1 MLPVASEGKARRPIG
16 ARGAMGGD
24 THMSDDS
31 GKTKASD
38 LFIQC
43 LEEEGV
49 EYIFGVPGEEN
60 LDFLDSL
67 SRSKQIRLILTRHE
81 QGAGFMAA
89 TYGRHTGKTGVCI
102 ATLGPGAT
110 NFVTAAAY
118 AQLGGMPMMMIT
130 GQKPIKKSKQGRFQ
144 ILDVVA
150 MMGPITKYT
159 HQMQSSDNIPSRVRE
174 AFRLAEEEKPGAVHI
189 ELPEDI
195 ADEHTDSVP
204 LHRSRSRRPNA
215 DAKSVR
221 EAVTALETA
230 RNPVLVIGAG
240 ANRTMTSRMLLQFIE
255 KTGIPFLTTQLGKGV
270 IDERHP
276 KFLGCAALSAGDF
289 VHRAVEASDCI
300 VNIGHD
306 VIEKPPFFMR
316 EGGPTVIHVSTKTAE
331 VDPVYFPHI
340 EVIGDIA
347 NAIWQMKEDIV
358 PSGNWK
364 CGDML
369 RFRAGEVAHTAPL
382 AADARFPIFPPHLV
396 QSVRDA
402 LPDDAIICLDNGV
415 YKIWFAR
422 GYTAYRPN
430 TVLLDNALATMGAGL
445 PSAMMSAMLYPER
458 KVMAICGDGGF
469 MMNSQEMETAMRLG
483 LNLTVLILRDDAYG
497 MIRWKQANM
506 GFVDFGLTYG
516 NPDFVKY
523 AESYGA
529 HGHRVESSA
538 HLQELLALCR
548 DTPGVHLIDC
558 PVDYTEND
566 QILNTDIKRISKEM

>member
-1 MLPVASEGKARRPIG
+1 MAERGKQ
-16 ARGAMGGD
+16 
-24 THMSDDS
+24 
-31 GKTKASD
+31 KASD
-38 LFIQC
+38 LFIEC
-43 LEEEGV
+43 LEAEGC

-67 SRSKQIRLILTRHE
+67 SRSKQIKLILTRHE

-159 HQMQSSDNIPSRVRE
+159 HQLAAGDNIPSRVRE
-174 AFRLAEEEKPGAVHI
+174 AYRLAEEEKPGAVHL
-189 ELPEDI
+189 EFPEDI
-195 ADEHTDSVP
+195 AEEKTDSAP
-204 LHRSRSRRPNA
+204 IARSVARRPSA
-215 DAKSVR
+215 EAKAVR
-221 EAVTALETA
+221 QAVEMIEKAKA
-230 RNPVLVIGAG
+230 PVLVIGAG
-240 ANRTMTSRMLLQFIE
+240 ANRKMTGRMLEQFVE
-255 KTGIPFLTTQLGKGV
+255 KTGIPFLTTQMGKGV

-289 VHRAVEASDCI
+289 VHRAVEDSDCI
-300 VNIGHD
+300 INVGHD
-306 VIEKPPFFMR
+306 VIEKPPFFMKA
-316 EGGPTVIHVSTKTAE
+316 GGAKVIHVSNRTAE
-331 VDPVYFPHI
+331 VDPVYFPQI

-347 NAIWQMKEDIV
+347 NAIWQMKEDLT
-358 PSGNWK
+358 PNRSW
-364 CGDML
+364 DFAHML
-369 RFRAGEVAHTAPL
+369 AYHKAELDHTNEL

-396 QSVRDA
+396 QQVRDCM
-402 LPDDAIICLDNGV
+402 PRDGIICLDNGV

-422 GYTAYRPN
+422 GYTAYLPN

-445 PSAMMSAMLYPER
+445 PSAMMSAMLYPDR
-458 KVMAICGDGGF
+458 KVMAVCGDGGF
-469 MMNSQEMETAMRLG
+469 MMNSQEMETAVRLG
-483 LNLTVLILRDDAYG
+483 LNLTVLILNDNSYG

-506 GFVDFGLTYG
+506 GFEDFGLTYG

-529 HGHRVESSA
+529 SGHRITSSDHLRETLA
-538 HLQELLALCR
+538 HCR
-548 DTPGVHLIDC
+548 DTGGVHLIDC
-558 PVDYTEND
+558 PVDYSEND
-566 QILNTDIKRISKEM
+566 QILNKDIKELSKAL

>member
-1 MLPVASEGKARRPIG
+1 MASGPGK
-16 ARGAMGGD
+16 
-24 THMSDDS
+24 
-31 GKTKASD
+31 KASD
-38 LFIQC
+38 LFIEC

-67 SRSKQIRLILTRHE
+67 SRSGKIRLVLTRHE

-89 TYGRHTGKTGVCI
+89 TYGRHTGKTGVCL

-118 AQLGGMPMMMIT
+118 ATLGGMPMLMIT

-144 ILDVVA
+144 ILDVVS
-150 MMGPITKYT
+150 MMGPITKYA
-159 HQMQSSDNIPSRVRE
+159 HQMASSDNIPSRVRE
-174 AFRLAEEEKPGAVHI
+174 AFRIAEEEKPGATHI

-195 ADEHTDSVP
+195 ADEHTHSLP
-204 LHRSRSRRPNA
+204 LKRSLVRRPTA
-215 DAKSVR
+215 DVKSVR
-221 EAVTALETA
+221 QAVEALQAA
-230 RNPVLVIGAG
+230 KCPVLVIGAG
-240 ANRTMTSRMLLQFIE
+240 ANRTMTSKMLGEFVE

-276 KFLGCAALSAGDF
+276 RFLGCAALSAGDF
-289 VHRAVEASDCI
+289 VHRAIEDSDCI

-306 VIEKPPFFMR
+306 VIEKPPFFMHNDDAGR
-316 EGGPTVIHVSTKTAE
+316 GAKVIHVSTKTAE
-331 VDPVYFPHI
+331 VDPVYFPDI

-347 NAIWQMKEDIV
+347 NAIWQMKEAITPNPAWNFDH
-358 PSGNWK
+358 
-364 CGDML
+364 ML
-369 RFRAGEVAHTAPL
+369 AYRQAEVAHTASL
-382 AADARFPIFPPHLV
+382 AGDDRFPIFPPHLV
-396 QSVRDA
+396 QQVRDC
-402 LPDDAIICLDNGV
+402 LPEDAIICLDNGV
-415 YKIWFAR
+415 YKLWFAR
-422 GYTAYRPN
+422 GYPAYKPN

-445 PSAMMSAMLYPER
+445 PSAMMSAMLYPDR

-469 MMNSQEMETAMRLG
+469 MMNSQEMETAVRLG
-483 LNLTVLILRDDAYG
+483 LNLTVLILNDNSYG

-506 GFVDFGLTYG
+506 GFADWGLTYG

-529 HGHRVESSA
+529 QGHRVESAA
-538 HLQELLALCR
+538 HLKDLLAHCR

-558 PVDYTEND
+558 PVDYSDND
-566 QILNTDIKRISKEM
+566 QILNNDIKVLSKAL

>member
-1 MLPVASEGKARRPIG
+1 MSEG
-16 ARGAMGGD
+16 ARGSGG
-24 THMSDDS
+24 
-31 GKTKASD
+31 KKASD
-38 LFIQC
+38 LFIEC
-43 LEEEGV
+43 LEEEGC

-67 SRSKQIRLILTRHE
+67 SRSTKIKLVLTRHE

-118 AQLGGMPMMMIT
+118 ATLGGMPMLMIT

-144 ILDVVA
+144 ILDVVS
-150 MMGPITKYT
+150 MMGPITKFT
-159 HQMQSSDNIPSRVRE
+159 HQMASSDNIPSRVRE
-174 AFRLAEEEKPGAVHI
+174 AYRLAEEEKPGATHI

-195 ADEHTDSVP
+195 ADEHTDSRP
-204 LHRSRSRRPNA
+204 LKRSQVRRPSA
-215 DAKSVR
+215 DPKSVR
-221 EAVTALETA
+221 QAVNALENA
-230 RNPVLVIGAG
+230 KSPVLVIGAG
-240 ANRTMTSRMLLQFIE
+240 ANRTMTGRMLLQFVE

-289 VHRAVEASDCI
+289 VHRAIEDSDCI

-316 EGGPTVIHVSTKTAE
+316 DGGPTVIHVSSKTAE

-358 PSGNWK
+358 PSGSWT
-364 CGDML
+364 CGKML
-369 RFRAGEVAHTAPL
+369 EYRAAEVAHTAPL

-396 QSVRDA
+396 RQVRA
-402 LPDDAIICLDNGV
+402 AMPDDGIICLDNGV

-469 MMNSQEMETAMRLG
+469 MMNSQEMETAVRLG
-483 LNLTVLILRDDAYG
+483 LNLTVLILNDSSYG

-506 GFVDFGLTYG
+506 GFADFGLTYG

-529 HGHRVESSA
+529 QGHRVESAA
-538 HLQELLALCR
+538 HLKELLAHCR

-558 PVDYTEND
+558 PVDYSEND
-566 QILNTDIKRISKEM
+566 QILNKDIKALSKAL

>member
-1 MLPVASEGKARRPIG
+1 MA
-16 ARGAMGGD
+16 GD
-24 THMSDDS
+24 KS
-31 GKTKASD
+31 KASD
-38 LFIQC
+38 LFIEC
-43 LEEEGV
+43 LEREGV

-67 SRSKQIRLILTRHE
+67 SRSDSIRLILTRHE

-89 TYGRHTGKTGVCI
+89 TYGRHTGKTGVCL

-118 AQLGGMPMMMIT
+118 AQLGGMPMLMIT

-150 MMGPITKYT
+150 MMGPITKYA
-159 HQMQSSDNIPSRVRE
+159 HQLAAGDNIPSRVRE
-174 AFRLAEEEKPGAVHI
+174 AFRLAEEEKPGAVHL

-195 ADEHTDSVP
+195 ADEHTASRP
-204 LHRSRSRRPNA
+204 ISRSLARRPSA
-215 DAKSVR
+215 EAKAVR
-221 EAVTALETA
+221 QAVQAIEQA
-230 RNPVLVIGAG
+230 KAPVLVIGAG
-240 ANRTMTSRMLLQFIE
+240 ANRKMTGRMLRQFVE
-255 KTGIPFLTTQLGKGV
+255 KTGIPFLTTQMGKGV

-276 KFLGCAALSAGDF
+276 LFLGCAALSAGDF
-289 VHRAVEASDCI
+289 VHRAVEDADVI
-300 VNIGHD
+300 VNVGHD

-316 EGGPTVIHVSTKTAE
+316 DGGPRVIHVSTRTAE
-331 VDPVYFPHI
+331 VDPVYFPQI

-358 PSGNWK
+358 PQGKWSFGH
-364 CGDML
+364 ML
-369 RFRAGEVAHTAPL
+369 AYRTAETDHTAAL
-382 AADARFPIFPPHLV
+382 AADERFPVFPPHLV
-396 QSVRDA
+396 QQVRECMPEDG
-402 LPDDAIICLDNGV
+402 IICLDNGV

-422 GYTAYRPN
+422 GYTAYLPN

-445 PSAMMSAMLYPER
+445 PSAMMSAMLYPDR

-469 MMNSQEMETAMRLG
+469 MMNSQELETAVRLG

-506 GFVDFGLTYG
+506 GFEDFGLTYG
-516 NPDFVKY
+516 NPDFVMY

-529 HGHRVESSA
+529 HGHRAESCK
-538 HLQELLALCR
+538 HLRELLAHCR

-558 PVDYTEND
+558 PVDYSEND
-566 QILNTDIKRISKEM
+566 QILNKDIKELSKAL